1 MLATSICAI
10 IVLLLIEHGLFG
22 RFISYLLNLR
32 QRKLVPVNAED
43 EPIDDDVLAIT
54 ERVNAMTLSELEEP
68 NLVMQ
73 NVSKFYGSFVA
84 VNQVSLEIKQ

>member
-10 IVLLLIEHGLFG
+10 IVLLLIEQGLFC

-32 QRKLVPVNAED
+32 QRKLVPVNVED
-43 EPIDDDVLAIT
+43 ELIDDDVLAIK
-54 ERVNAMTLSELEEP
+54 ERVNAMTLSELREP

>member
-1 MLATSICAI
+1 MLATSICSI
-10 IVLLLIEHGLFG
+10 IVLLLIEQGLFC

-32 QRKLVPVNAED
+32 RRKLVPVNVED
-43 EPIDDDVLAIT
+43 EQIDDDVLAIK
-54 ERVNAMTLSELEEP
+54 ERVNAMTLSELQEP

-84 VNQVSLEIKQ
+84 VNQVSIEIKQ